1 MKTLFV
7 YCTEDELI
15 NSLCNESALKK
26 NETKSLSLCGV
37 KEKSTFSRYFGVNR
51 VRRFS
56 CAGDYGIDLND
67 FDKVIFA
74 CDEYLGEIPPELSA
88 FISKN
93 DLRYKDIDCIVFGN
107 GRNAKRAT
115 DAIKIRV
122 SLSGGTVRNSINVSV
137 RELKNQAEDIL
148 FSVRHRLAV

>member
-7 YCTEDELI
+7 YCSEDEFI

-26 NETKSLSLCGV
+26 KDTKSLSLCGI
-37 KEKSTFSRYFGVNR
+37 KEKSTFSRYFGINR

-56 CAGDYGIDLND
+56 YVGDYGIDLNE
-67 FDKVIFA
+67 FEKVILA

-88 FISKN
+88 FISRN

-107 GRNAKRAT
+107 GRNAKKAT
-115 DAIKIRV
+115 DTIKNRV
-122 SLSGGTVRNSINVSV
+122 SLSGGTVRNSVSVSV

>member
-56 CAGDYGIDLND
+56 CTGDYGIDLND